1 MAVIYLFNAAK
12 NLRKQ
17 LKTGVQEVI
26 HNEGEYN
33 AITQILAKDAPE
45 YGDYF
50 GFQCVDGRFRLFWI
64 TEMDINDEAGTC
76 MLTGIDA
83 AIAELEG
90 KVVTWLPMENTTAAK
105 AVTAALQGTG
115 WSIGT
120 QTGDGQ
126 VNTESAYFA
135 TLWAT
140 IKRAAAAGGV
150 RAVPYYEFSGNQITA
165 KKIDLLDKTP
175 VFSGLIYTRRRGAQ
189 NIHIT
194 HAGTPYGRVFP
205 VGKIIGDGE
214 PPEQVTIADAVW
226 SRANGDPA
234 DKPAGQKYIDL
245 PGAISD
251 AEYVYEDK
259 KETDPAKLM
268 QKAFADLEATQKPIA
283 SGTANLSDMEYMP
296 GYEHMQ
302 AQMWMMAVVRAET
315 GQMVETTIINIERYY
330 VHREL
335 TKITVGDEDA
345 DEDTLENMLS
355 SMQAELLDTVRVA
368 GGGSA
373 GAGKAKQMVL
383 EAEEL
388 IQLNSKQ
395 IQANADQ
402 ITLRAFSADVVKL
415 ADETEVNFREVYVDI
430 DLNRAEISATN
441 QFVDNLN
448 NEVSGINATL
458 TVQANQISAKASQ
471 YDLDALGNRVAT
483 AESELIVQAG
493 QISTKVS
500 ENGVISSINQTAE
513 VIKIEAQRVN
523 LSGYVTASTFEAEM
537 AAIENMF
544 SGMATA
550 GGLNVSGTIMTT
562 NLDVA
567 SNLKIFGSYTH
578 WEEIKLY
585 RGGTISVSQTTT
597 RNVSDAN
604 GNTIGYVTVPIA
616 WSFSPSSNGTYNFLT
631 QVA

>member
-12 NLRKQ
+12 NLRKP

-33 AITQILAKDAPE
+33 AITQILSKDAPE

-50 GFQCVDGRFRLFWI
+50 GFRCVDGRFRLFWI

-76 MLTGIDA
+76 MLTGTDA

-115 WSIGT
+115 WTIGR
-120 QTGDGQ
+120 QTGDGEI
-126 VNTESAYFA
+126 NIESAYFA

-140 IKRAAAAGGV
+140 IKKIAAAGGV
-150 RAVPYYEFSGNQITA
+150 RAVPYYEFSGNRITA

-194 HAGTPYGRVFP
+194 HAGTPYGRVYP
-205 VGKIIGDGE
+205 VGKIIGDEE
-214 PPEQVTIADAVW
+214 PPEQLTIADVVW
-226 SRANGDPA
+226 SRENGAPA

-245 PGAISD
+245 PGAISN

-283 SGTANLSDMEYMP
+283 SGTANLNDMEYMP

-335 TKITVGDEDA
+335 TKITVGDENA

-355 SMQAELLDTVRVA
+355 SMRAELLDTVRVA

-441 QFVDNLN
+441 QFVNNLN

-471 YDLDALGNRVAT
+471 YDLDALGNRVST

-513 VIKIEAQRVN
+513 EIKIQANKIN
-523 LSGYVTASTFEAEM
+523 LSGYVTATAFEAEM
-537 AAIENMF
+537 AVIDNVFAGYSEISALGINGNLYAKNANFTDTVRIYEHTTEWKSKTVQTSIPEF
-544 SGMATA
+544 TKATIT
-550 GGLNVSGTIMTT
+550 L
-562 NLDVA
+562 
-567 SNLKIFGSYTH
+567 
-578 WEEIKLY
+578 
-585 RGGTISVSQTTT
+585 
-597 RNVSDAN
+597 AN
-604 GNTIGYVTVPIA
+604 GNSVSVVTGGA
-616 WSFSPSSNGTYNFLT
+616 TAPSSLRSTMNYLSY
-631 QVA
+631 